1 MTTQPEALRLADA
14 LEALNG
20 AKKLLPCVGGET
32 LGTEV
37 YRIRLSGSDAG
48 ELLDAAAKLRRLHS
62 VNAELLEALR
72 QSVDLAEYWFLRED
86 RRNLS
91 ESEHKTWHALG
102 YGSSAYKAARAA
114 IAKAT
119 EVKP

>member
-1 MTTQPEALRLADA
+1 VSEQPEALRLADA
-14 LEALNG
+14 LDSAPYSSGCTNEA
-20 AKKLLPCVGGET
+20 ADE
-32 LGTEV
+32 
-37 YRIRLSGSDAG
+37 
-48 ELLDAAAKLRRLHS
+48 LRRLHA

-72 QSVDLAEYWFLRED
+72 QSADLAEYWFLRED

-114 IAKAT
+114 IKKA
-119 EVKP
+119 EGVKP

>member
-72 QSVDLAEYWFLRED
+72 VAVLALAHANTETAPGLYVDAY
-86 RRNLS
+86 N
-91 ESEHKTWHALG
+91 KV
-102 YGSSAYKAARAA
+102 SAV
-114 IAKAT
+114 IAKAE